1 MNPWDIYYC
10 GETCG
15 YPVMNRRKFTLL
27 LATSAT
33 AAVAG
38 CGGGGGGSD
47 ADTSSPEAVV
57 ESYYRAANEVE
68 SDTSAEEAIE
78 TIRPFFYEGSPLF
91 ELIRASLEEDGV
103 QETQNLENIETTV
116 TDENLGTETLIDD
129 RGLESSSLSEDEI
142 EAIAEEN
149 ALVET
154 SVEYED
160 AQGGTQEHLTAT
172 TDGDWL
178 IVF

>member
-1 MNPWDIYYC
+1 
-10 GETCG
+10 
-15 YPVMNRRKFTLL
+15 MNRRKFTLL
-27 LATSAT
+27 FATSAT

-68 SDTSAEEAIE
+68 TDTGAEEAIE
-78 TIRPFFYEGSPLF
+78 TIRPFFYEDSPLF
-91 ELIRASLEEDGV
+91 ELIRASLEENGV
-103 QETQNLENIETTV
+103 QETQNLDTIETTV
-116 TDENLGTETLIDD
+116 IDENLGTEALIND
-129 RGLESSSLSEDEI
+129 RGLTSTNLSEGEI
-142 EAIAEEN
+142 ETIAEEN
-149 ALVET
+149 ALVEA

-160 AQGGTQEHLTAT
+160 AEDVTQQHLTAT
-172 TDGDWL
+172 ADGDWL